1 MALVSPAP
9 TSPMRFGELKA
20 SVSRSVN
27 ILEPSVSRVIE
38 EKIHVA
44 VGKSVKECKSVLVW
58 ALQNSGGKRICI
70 VHVHQPSELI
80 PCMGGKFPASLLT
93 EEEVSAYRESE
104 RGEMNQNLD
113 EYLRICERMG
123 VPSEKLS
130 IEMGSIEKGILELV
144 SQHGIKKLVMG
155 AAADKRYSRKMMS
168 IKSKKA
174 MHVRLQAPAFCHITF
189 VCKGFL
195 VHQREAMTDFG
206 ESNPRRSL
214 SATPLRNNYVK
225 FTNPAQDLLRRA
237 KSVCFHGNEVKERTS
252 TSSRDVT
259 GLLNPQFRSDAEGSS
274 DECDT
279 ISRSSTSRGSVLST
293 GSSSG
298 TVKCSLPYIF
308 RGFQQDQSLEDPLY
322 DLLKQAMAD
331 AAKWKREAFEE
342 TVRREKA
349 EKNVVEALRKA
360 KTSESLYVEESR
372 RRKEVQEL
380 LEKKKEAL
388 EELEQKMISAVELQE
403 SYKRE
408 RDELQMERD
417 KALKEAEDL
426 KKCRAEASGRHI
438 SQFYSEFS
446 LSEIE
451 EGTRKFDPSLKI
463 GEGGYGSIYKCVLRY
478 TVVAVKMP
486 HSDSLQGP
494 SEFQQEVDILSK
506 MRHPNLVT
514 LFGACPEKWALI
526 YEYLPNGSLEDRLNC
541 NDNSP
546 PLSWQNRLRI
556 ASELCSV
563 LVFLH
568 SNKPQSIVHG
578 DLKPANILLDAY
590 LVSKLSDFG
599 VSRLLSDDEGFS
611 SNTLCCRTNPKG
623 TFAYMDPE
631 FLATGEL
638 TQKSDVYSFG
648 VILLRLL
655 TGKPALGITKE
666 VQYAL
671 DKRNLKAVL
680 DPLAGDWPFLL
691 AEQLA
696 HLALRCC
703 ELKRK
708 SRPDL
713 ASEVWRVL
721 EPLKASFEGSC
732 FLRIGSVGH
741 RQAPPDSICPIFQ
754 EVMRDPQVA
763 ADGYTYEAEAL
774 RGWLDSVQD
783 TSPMTNA
790 RRESC
795 NLVPSHT
802 SCSTIQEGL
811 QQQQ

>member
-1 MALVSPAP
+1 MALVNPGP
-9 TSPMRFGELKA
+9 TSPMRFREVRA
-20 SVSRSVN
+20 PVSSSVN
-27 ILEPSVSRVIE
+27 IVEPSVSRLME

-58 ALQNSGGKRICI
+58 ALRNSGGKRICI

-80 PCMGGKFPASLLT
+80 PCMGGKFPANSLT
-93 EEEVSAYRESE
+93 EEEVSAYREIE
-104 RGEMNQNLD
+104 RREMNQNLD
-113 EYLRICERMG
+113 EYLRICEQMG
-123 VPSEKLS
+123 VPCEKLF
-130 IEMGSIEKGILELV
+130 IETGSIEEGILELV

-155 AAADKRYSRKMMS
+155 AAADKRHSRNMMG

-174 MHVRLQAPAFCHITF
+174 MHVRLQAPAFCHIQF
-189 VCKGFL
+189 VCKGLL
-195 VHQREAMTDFG
+195 VYQREACMDFGSSPWEASPKSEPG
-206 ESNPRRSL
+206 ESNPRSSRSVTL
-214 SATPLRNNYVK
+214 PHNNYVK
-225 FTNPAQDLLRRA
+225 LTNPVQDLLRRVQ
-237 KSVCFHGNEVKERTS
+237 SLSFHGNEGKERTS
-252 TSSRDVT
+252 TSSGDVT
-259 GLLNPQFRSDAEGSS
+259 GLLNPQFRSDAGGSS
-274 DECDT
+274 DESDT
-279 ISRSSTSRGSVLST
+279 ISRSSTSKWSVLST
-293 GSSSG
+293 SSSSG
-298 TVKCSLPYIF
+298 M
-308 RGFQQDQSLEDPLY
+308 DQSLEDPLY

-331 AAKWKREAFEE
+331 AAKWKREAFDE

-349 EKNVVEALRKA
+349 EKIAVEAICKA
-360 KTSESLYVEESR
+360 RTSESLYVEESR
-372 RRKEVQEL
+372 QRKEVQEL

-388 EELEQKMISAVELQE
+388 EELEQNMISAVELQE

-417 KALKEAEDL
+417 KALEEADDL
-426 KKCRAEASGRHI
+426 KKCRAEASGTHI

-446 LSEIE
+446 FSEIE

-463 GEGGYGSIYKCVLRY
+463 GEGGYGSIYKGILRH
-478 TVVAVKMP
+478 TMVAVKMP

-514 LFGACPEKWALI
+514 LFGACPEARALI

-541 NDNSP
+541 RDNSP
-546 PLSWQNRLRI
+546 PLSSQNRLRI

-563 LVFLH
+563 LLFLH

-578 DLKPANILLDAY
+578 DLKPANILLDAN

-599 VSRLLSDDEGFS
+599 VSHLLSNDEGFS

-680 DPLAGDWPFLL
+680 DPLAGYWPLLL

-703 ELKRK
+703 QLKRK

-721 EPLKASFEGSC
+721 EPMKASFGGSC
-732 FLRIGSVGH
+732 FFRIGSEGH
-741 RQAPPDSICPIFQ
+741 RQAPPHFVCPFFQ

-763 ADGYTYEAEAL
+763 ADGYTCEAEAL
-774 RGWLDSVQD
+774 RGWLDSGQG
-783 TSPMTNA
+783 TSPMTN
-790 RRESC
+790 
-795 NLVPSHT
+795 
-802 SCSTIQEGL
+802 
-811 QQQQ
+811 